1 MENESLLKKQAD
13 TIRFLAADMVQQAN
27 SGHPGAPMGLAD
39 IVTIL
44 ARHITHNPQN
54 PKWLNRDRL
63 VFSGGHASALVY
75 SFLHLSGYD
84 ISVDDLKQFRQL
96 GSKTP
101 GHPEY
106 GDVPG
111 VEVTTGPLGQG
122 ISNAV
127 GFAMASKYA
136 AMLLNTPATPL
147 ITHKVYCLCGDG
159 DLQEGI
165 SYEACSLAGHLGLD
179 NLVVIYDSNAITI
192 EGDTSIAWSEDV
204 KHRFEAQGWEVSRID
219 GHDYDEINAV
229 LEQAKEQ
236 SKPYLIIADTTIAK
250 GACALEGSH
259 HAHGAPLGVEEIK
272 NAKIKAG
279 FDPEKTFF
287 VAEEVKARF
296 ECAREK
302 GDLAE
307 ATWNKR
313 LQTEASAEQKALLEA
328 LQHPDFSR
336 IQWPVFDKDIAT
348 RDSNGQILN
357 AIAQAIPGFLG
368 GSADLGPSNKSEL
381 KEMGDFPLGRNIH
394 FGIREHAM
402 GAICN
407 AFALYGLF
415 IPYGATF
422 FIFSDY
428 MKPAVRLAALM
439 KLKNFYIWTHDSI
452 GVGEDGPT
460 HQPIEQLTQF
470 RALPNFYVFRPCD
483 GRENVKAWQKALRM
497 HAPCAFVCSRQKL
510 RALKDTRDFGD
521 VENGGYLLKKRE
533 NAKVTVMASGSEVY
547 LALEVACYLSMFGI
561 PSNVVSVPCFDLLV
575 EQDETYLQTIIEP
588 QTKVIAIEAGAG
600 LEWYRFADK
609 VIAMER
615 FGASGPAELLF
626 EKFGFRAHE
635 ATKAACEFL
644 NLNYDALKAE
654 LERDNEK
661 KHCV

>member
-1 MENESLLKKQAD
+1 MLKKQAD

-44 ARHITHNPQN
+44 ARHINHNPKN

-63 VFSGGHASALVY
+63 VFSGGHASALIY

-84 ISVDDLKQFRQL
+84 LSIDDLKQFRQL

-106 GDVPG
+106 HDVPG

-122 ISNAV
+122 ITNAV
-127 GFAMASKYA
+127 GFAMAAKYA
-136 AMLLNTPATPL
+136 GNILNTKEASV

-165 SYEACSLAGHLGLD
+165 SYEACSLAGHLSLD

-219 GHDYDEINAV
+219 GHNYDEINAV

-236 SKPYLIIADTTIAK
+236 TKPYLIIADTTIAK
-250 GACALEGSH
+250 GACEMEGSH
-259 HAHGAPLGVEEIK
+259 HAHGAPLGCDEIK
-272 NAKIKAG
+272 NSKIKAG
-279 FDPEKTFF
+279 FDPEAHFA
-287 VAEEVKARF
+287 VSEDVKARF
-296 ECAREK
+296 ACAVEK

-307 ATWNKR
+307 AQWNKMI
-313 LQTEASAEQKALLEA
+313 ASGLNSEQKVLLEK
-328 LQHPDFSR
+328 LLNPDSAK
-336 IQWPVFDKDIAT
+336 IEWPTFESDVAT
-348 RDSNGQILN
+348 RDSNGKIIN
-357 AIAQAIPGFLG
+357 AIAKALPGFIG

-381 KEMGDFPLGRNIH
+381 NGMGDFPYGRNIH

-402 GAICN
+402 GAISN

-415 IPYGATF
+415 LPFSATF

-428 MKPAVRLAALM
+428 LKPSVRLAALM
-439 KLKNFYIWTHDSI
+439 GLKNFYIWTHDSI

-460 HQPIEQLTQF
+460 HQPIEQLSQF
-470 RALPNFYVFRPCD
+470 RALPNFYVYRPCD
-483 GRENVKAWQKALRM
+483 GRENVKAWQKALSM
-497 HAPCAFVCSRQKL
+497 QAPAAFVCSRQKL
-510 RALKDTRDFGD
+510 KALKDDRAYGD
-521 VENGGYLLKKRE
+521 VENGGYLLTKRD
-533 NAKVTVMASGSEVY
+533 NATLTLMASGSEVFTALQTGCR
-547 LALEVACYLSMFGI
+547 LAKLGI
-561 PSNVVSVPCFDLLV
+561 AANIVSVPCFDLFV
-575 EQDETYLQTIIEP
+575 EQDKAYIDAVIDP
-588 QTKVIAIEAGAG
+588 KTKVVAIEASAG
-600 LEWYRFADK
+600 VEWYRFADE
-609 VIAMER
+609 VIGMKR

-626 EKFGFRAHE
+626 EKFGLTPDTVTA
-635 ATKAACEFL
+635 KVCSFL
-644 NLNYDALKAE
+644 GINYENAGVDCKL
-654 LERDNEK
+654 
-661 KHCV
+661 